1 MKAQQGVRAAL
12 FGLVGLLAIL
22 LAFLCYMVLSR

>member
-1 MKAQQGVRAAL
+1 MKAQQGVRATL
-12 FGLVGLLAIL
+12 LGLVGLLAIL